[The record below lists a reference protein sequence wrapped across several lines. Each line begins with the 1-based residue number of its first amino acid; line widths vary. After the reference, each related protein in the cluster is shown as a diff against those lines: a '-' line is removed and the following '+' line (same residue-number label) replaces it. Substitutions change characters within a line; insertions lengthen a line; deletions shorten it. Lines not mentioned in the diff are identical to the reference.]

1 MAKGMKISRANGQQV
16 GQTISP
22 IQFTYAAST
31 TSSATVYRG
40 GTGGYTSGTTSLVIS
55 TTYKTAAAVQKTDGQ
70 IVRQRG
76 AYQFMCQS
84 AADTDPT
91 KPTLTTCVLVGGS
104 SAPTLA
110 ASQMFIKAVSP
121 TGVLFYATRITDR
134 YVWNGTARYPYV
146 LGTSAAVTY
155 NDTTSTTGVVL
166 TNSVGGSADDV
177 YAMVLGA

>member
-84 AADTDPT
+84 VADGVAS
-91 KPTLTTCVLVGGS
+91 LTTCVLVGGS
-104 SAPTLA
+104 SVPTLA

-166 TNSVGGSADDV
+166 TNSVGGTADDV